1 MKGSGMS
8 DISMAGLFLLES
20 LILHPSS
27 RARCSDGLMLVL
39 WWGDRAHPSSA
50 ECLVLCSD
58 GRFPGLPPPEQGPPM
73 AAAVLHDGGAP
84 VPWLWGAPCPCCCHA
99 ARHHIPPPGTAS
111 HRQAP
116 HPTVPAGR
124 DVGRPPCQAVPGWFR
139 WLSKEPDKKHNKIS
153 SLISTNPSL
162 H

>member
-1 MKGSGMS
+1 MS

-27 RARCSDGLMLVL
+27 RAHCSDGLMLVL

-73 AAAVLHDGGAP
+73 AAAVLHGGGAP
-84 VPWLWGAPCPCCCHA
+84 VPWL
-99 ARHHIPPPGTAS
+99 
-111 HRQAP
+111 
-116 HPTVPAGR
+116 
-124 DVGRPPCQAVPGWFR
+124 
-139 WLSKEPDKKHNKIS
+139 
-153 SLISTNPSL
+153 
-162 H
+162 